1 MSNIDQETIDLDN
14 DGVISDMEMN
24 TAQTKFQ
31 NRRRMAW
38 LSMISMV
45 IFTAILLSP
54 FISNEK
60 IEALDEVFSMFYL
73 AMASIVGAYMGF
85 TTWANKK

>member
-60 IEALDEVFSMFYL
+60 IKALDEVFSMFYL

>member
-31 NRRRMAW
+31 NRRRMAL

>member
-1 MSNIDQETIDLDN
+1 MSDMDQETIDLDN

-24 TAQTKFQ
+24 TAQTKFK

-38 LSMISMV
+38 LSILSMV

>member
-1 MSNIDQETIDLDN
+1 MSDMDQETIDLDN

>member
-24 TAQTKFQ
+24 TAQTKFK

-38 LSMISMV
+38 LSILSMV